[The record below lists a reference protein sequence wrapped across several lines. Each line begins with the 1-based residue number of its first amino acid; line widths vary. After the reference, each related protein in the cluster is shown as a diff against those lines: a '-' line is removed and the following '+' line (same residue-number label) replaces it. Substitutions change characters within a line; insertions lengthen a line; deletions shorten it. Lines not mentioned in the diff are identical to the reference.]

1 MNKTV
6 QRNIVTA
13 IVLLS
18 IIGFFI
24 WILGFTSLPNKIGAV
39 IFGKDTAS
47 ETTDTIDESTDLNEF
62 EQSKAF
68 KKFLALG
75 EFGYNNISIKGTAG
89 AGQEY
94 LVREYRL
101 PKGKPATLSF
111 SYLIENDISELENAG
126 YKKGIILQFFQ
137 KEPSSEDI
145 KKGSDNEI
153 ILDSKAQDDFVD
165 YSFELVPENDSVFVV
180 INFAGV
186 KDGSDVNISLKD
198 FSFNKK

>member
-47 ETTDTIDESTDLNEF
+47 ETIDKIDESMDLNEF
-62 EQSKAF
+62 EQSKSF
-68 KKFLALG
+68 KKFLTLG

-101 PKGKPATLSF
+101 PKGKQATLSF

-153 ILDSKAQDDFVD
+153 VLDSKAQDDFVE

-198 FSFNKK
+198 FSFETK

>member
-47 ETTDTIDESTDLNEF
+47 ETIDKIDESMDLNEF
-62 EQSKAF
+62 EQSKSF
-68 KKFLALG
+68 KKFLTLG

-101 PKGKPATLSF
+101 PKGKQATLSF

-153 ILDSKAQDDFVD
+153 ILDSKAQEEFTD

-198 FSFNKK
+198 FSFETK